1 MVATA
6 FPLASEAGVEVLRA
20 GGNAVDAAVAAA
32 FALAVCEPSG
42 SGLGGQTTLL
52 IYFGNGKS
60 IVVDGHSYAPAGVSL
75 ERVSAGG
82 QEKGYCACAIPSTVA
97 TLGHVQSKYGVLS
110 LARVLEP
117 AICLAQNGY
126 PITALQRRQM
136 GWCLADLLES
146 PSAAHLFLKN
156 GRPFDIGDMFVQ
168 KELAG
173 TLARLARFGTEEF
186 YQGQIAS
193 EIARD
198 MRDHGGLIT
207 ARELADCKL
216 PIEREP
222 LCVEYRGRQV
232 LSVPPPG
239 GGLQIL
245 LGLKVLERFSSS
257 ELLRQTDTWYDA
269 LAQTTDVVIRE
280 KDRLPVHPREFT
292 PSLRDWLL
300 SSERVDKIFRT
311 MDANCAEAQGG
322 MSPEEPGETTHL
334 CTADQQGNVV
344 ALTQSIQSLFG
355 ARVVTDDL
363 GFLYNNY
370 LTNCPRYPHPYML
383 AGGCL
388 PRSNASPTLVLGDV
402 LSESHG
408 SGKIAARG
416 PKPVLALGGAG
427 SRRIISGILQVI
439 SNVLDRQ
446 MPLDVA
452 VSCPRIHPLRGRK
465 VKIEL
470 PAVTDSLLHLL
481 QKHFSEVNIKAP
493 NSFSMGSVQAIGFQK
508 DGTLV
513 GAADPRRDGTAA
525 GLKRRATT

>member
-32 FALAVCEPSG
+32 FAIAVCEPSG

-52 IYFGNGKS
+52 IHFANGTS

-75 ERVSAGG
+75 ERVSASA

-97 TLGHVQSKYGVLS
+97 TLGYVQSKYGLLP

-117 AICLAQNGY
+117 AICLAHNGY
-126 PITALQRRQM
+126 PITGLQQRQM
-136 GWCLADLLES
+136 KWCLADILES
-146 PSAAHLFLKN
+146 QSSARLFLKN
-156 GRPFDIGDMFVQ
+156 GRPFGIGDLFTQ

-173 TLARLARFGTEEF
+173 TLTRLACFGTEEF
-186 YQGQIAS
+186 YQGQIAR
-193 EIARD
+193 EIAKD
-198 MRDHGGLIT
+198 MREHGGLIT
-207 ARELADCKL
+207 ARDLADYKF
-216 PIEREP
+216 PVEREP
-222 LCVEYRGRQV
+222 LCVEYRGYKV

-245 LGLKVLERFSSS
+245 LGLKILERFSPS
-257 ELLRQTDTWYDA
+257 ELSKEVNRWYDV
-269 LAQTTDVVIRE
+269 LAQTVGVVIRE

-300 SSERVDKIFRT
+300 SDERVEKLYRAI
-311 MDANCAEAQGG
+311 DAHCPQAQSGI
-322 MSPEEPGETTHL
+322 SLEEPGETTHL

-355 ARVVTDDL
+355 ARVATDHL

-383 AGGCL
+383 AAGCL
-388 PRSNASPTLVLGDV
+388 PKSNASPTIVLGGA

-408 SGKIAARG
+408 PEKLTACGL
-416 PKPVLALGGAG
+416 KPVLTLGGAG
-427 SRRIISGILQVI
+427 SRRIISAILQVI
-439 SNVLDRQ
+439 SNVLDRG
-446 MPLDVA
+446 MPLDAA

-465 VKIEL
+465 VKIEH
-470 PAVTDSLLHLL
+470 PVVTDSLLHLL

-493 NSFSMGSVQAIGFQK
+493 NSFEMGSVQAIGFQK
-508 DGTLV
+508 DGTLI

-525 GLKRRATT
+525 GLKRRAAT